1 MPQWIKTLLVKIFIK
16 IILDVLKDYLSEE
29 EHVVVSNS
37 IKTKINH
44 RA

>member
-16 IILDVLKDYLSEE
+16 IILKVLKDYLTEE

-37 IKTKINH
+37 IKTQINY
-44 RA
+44 RS